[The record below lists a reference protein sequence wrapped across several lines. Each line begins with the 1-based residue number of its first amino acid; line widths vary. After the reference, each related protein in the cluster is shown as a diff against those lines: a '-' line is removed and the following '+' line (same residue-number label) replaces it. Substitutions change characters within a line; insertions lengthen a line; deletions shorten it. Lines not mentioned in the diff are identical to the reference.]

1 MKALDSLSIAVMA
14 FAFTIAVIWV
24 EVVRE
29 ANKHHIPIFAVGPGF
44 LLYLFGVFV
53 ATPGFVFTFFNVI
66 VNRVGTTGSCAAH
79 RRSKTP

>member
-1 MKALDSLSIAVMA
+1 MA
-14 FAFTIAVIWV
+14 FAFTIAVTWV

-29 ANKHHIPIFAVGPGF
+29 ANEHHIPIFAVGPGF
-44 LLYLFGVFV
+44 FEYLFGVFV

-66 VNRVGTTGSCAAH
+66 VNRAGTTGSPLTH